1 MHPTADTLLFKFL
14 KGAARRVMPGVR
26 LLMRYSPLL
35 IEMRDR
41 SEWWDNM
48 FAVLLAVTDGLTSVE
63 VGGGRHRA
71 RRASPLRDGAA

>member
-1 MHPTADTLLFKFL
+1 
-14 KGAARRVMPGVR
+14 
-26 LLMRYSPLL
+26 
-35 IEMRDR
+35 MRDR